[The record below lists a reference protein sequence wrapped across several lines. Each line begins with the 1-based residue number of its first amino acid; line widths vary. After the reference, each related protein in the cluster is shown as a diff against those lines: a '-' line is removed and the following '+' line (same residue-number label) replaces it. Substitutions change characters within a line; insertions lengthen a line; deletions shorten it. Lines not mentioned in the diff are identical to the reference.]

1 MHDWLTGAHA
11 PPNDATVGKRIL
23 VNGQFAPYL
32 TVRPGKYRLRLLN
45 ASTFSAYNLELSN
58 GRPLV
63 QVGTGSALLPGR
75 SSAPTSSSVL
85 AQRADVVVDFSGLR
99 DKNVLLSTV
108 PRDDGSPAPASVS
121 GDHAVPCA
129 GRAREPAGAGSP
141 APRAGARRPRRGR
154 QGLDLR
160 PDRGPPRVLLVDQRR
175 DVRPEAGR
183 PPGRRA
189 PPSAGASATPAT

>member
-63 QVGTGSALLPGR
+63 QVGTGSAPAPPKVERSDILLGP
-75 SSAPTSSSVL
+75 

-108 PRDDGSPAPASVS
+108 PRDDGSRGTGSRSAAIMQFRVRGNAHASPP
-121 GDHAVPCA
+121 VPDL
-129 GRAREPAGAGSP
+129 P
-141 APRAGARRPRRGR
+141 APRARPRR
-154 QGLDLR
+154 
-160 PDRGPPRVLLVDQRR
+160 P
-175 DVRPEAGR
+175 
-183 PPGRRA
+183 
-189 PPSAGASATPAT
+189 